1 VGHEPRRQPAEHR
14 ARGRSGFLGGVA
26 HPLPKTFQAPLE
38 EAANGGRGAA
48 EAFADLGHGQPV
60 PVLENQGLPLG
71 LRETGECRGQA
82 DGLLVLV
89 GFLRGRRARRRNPE
103 ADLCR
108 GLAEGGIDRHLP
120 VDIPSG
126 PGSGPKGVGQVVRQ
140 YPTEPRSPFSV
151 ALRAAIRPAAVRFEE
166 GLLDQVRG
174 LNAGAVAQL
183 EASEQVQIGP
193 EPCQVRSGV
202 LGRAHIGG
210 IQ

>member
-1 VGHEPRRQPAEHR
+1 MGHEPRRQPAEHR

-60 PVLENQGLPLG
+60 PVLENQGLSLG
-71 LRETGECRGQA
+71 LRETGECRRQA

-89 GFLRGRRARRRNPE
+89 RFLRGRRARRRNPE

-126 PGSGPKGVGQVVRQ
+126 PGSGPKDVGQIVRQ
-140 YPTEPRSPFSV
+140 HPAEPGGPFGIGI
-151 ALRAAIRPAAVRFEE
+151 RAAIRLFAVGFEK
-166 GLLDQVRG
+166 GLLDQVG
-174 LNAGAVAQL
+174 WVDTGAVAQL
-183 EASEQVQIGP
+183 EASE
-193 EPCQVRSGV
+193 
-202 LGRAHIGG
+202 
-210 IQ
+210 